1 MTFFYDLNKKLSDLA
16 ARQTLTEG
24 TSHQA
29 KTTMKHV
36 DASDASPRVKAELK
50 KASGDIKPGTAGY
63 DDRAR
68 MLKAAGVKDTRGP
81 RTDEGSTGDYSAKKA
96 AAGKDIGKPGKNFGK
111 IAASAGKKYGS
122 KAAGE
127 RVAGAVLA
135 KLRGKNESMGMTD
148 EGNAFSKAVVNAKKD
163 GVQPGEKIRVGGNTY
178 PVKESL
184 GNIDQILQQHASDI
198 AKFKQTG
205 ELSDELYNNL
215 FDYYSDNGEMP
226 YGTQKAR
233 DGDPYEWIGD
243 RLAQEI
249 GTNESVDKSA
259 FAKLAPPRDKI
270 TFADKIAGAK
280 KEVDEMLGD
289 VAAEAI
295 KGALSPKQ
303 KKIDMNKNGK
313 LDANDFAMLRKGGN
327 KQVADEGVG
336 QFYVYHKT
344 KGDRAG
350 GADYDLLKT
359 FPDKDSATSFAQKY
373 NNKISTD
380 KKNFHSAV
388 VRTKS
393 VKKDMDEGG
402 DEGGDEEK
410 LFDAIAAL
418 YGDDIWDNDAM
429 QDLVNDLQQAGPTDR
444 ELDFIITKGRLPRR
458 LANIEFTNNDNVQ
471 FGEGWEDM
479 QKYVRDRAN
488 SAKVGDVTH
497 GHKHDIKHTATGR
510 IVTRRTDPNTGHSVG
525 ADDDT
530 PASGEKRGKGRPKG
544 TGKSIGAKGPSGTS
558 KLMKREDAGE
568 QGYYKLLMAKS
579 KKGPNALSKQEKEK
593 LSSYLRAKKMMG
605 EDEHDIRDRGEY
617 DREGEMAQQD
627 LKTAKD
633 AADHLRSILDTDEN
647 LPEWVQAKI
656 TKAVDY
662 LDTARDYMD
671 SKDGDKAVDEE
682 KTAKRDNRAE
692 RAGKRV
698 TKDIEY
704 DEKKKDGIHGK
715 KRGAEDSKAERAGKK
730 VTKDIEYDEKKSKKK
745 EVDETTT
752 SGSVATAPASG
763 KTKAGSMFGKGV
775 YESAIA
781 ESFKKKLGTVLTE
794 GMSINMNVG
803 EDGTKSLSV
812 NATDED
818 AEQLAQLLKMAG
830 LGGEESCSSCG
841 QSPCGCD
848 HVAEDL
854 ANSPSPEY
862 SDTNTMVNT
871 LSGGLNGRKSSGQ
884 TTIPVV
890 NRDPRRGSV
899 GPMAEATEDR
909 LWAIY
914 NRYSTK

>member
-16 ARQTLTEG
+16 AKQTLTEG

-36 DASDASPRVKAELK
+36 DASNASPRVKAELK
-50 KASGDIKPGTAGY
+50 KASSDIKPGTAGY

-81 RTDEGSTGDYSAKKA
+81 RTDEGSVIDSDEAGFYVVDEDGNVVNGPFDSKQEAYERAAEMGRMYDVKYMGDVIPTSNLIQKIIQALSPDTKSDDVTDPMDLEHYLRKNPLGRVFGSLSPQEQARVTDEVANYFYEKN
-96 AAGKDIGKPGKNFGK
+96 GSHFHYKDFDEADQGVG
-111 IAASAGKKYGS
+111 
-122 KAAGE
+122 
-127 RVAGAVLA
+127 
-135 KLRGKNESMGMTD
+135 
-148 EGNAFSKAVVNAKKD
+148 EGNAFSKAVVKAKAN
-163 GVQPGEKIRVGGNTY
+163 GIQPGEKIKVGGNTY
-178 PVKESL
+178 PLKESP
-184 GNIDQILQQHASDI
+184 GGIEQILQQHAGDV
-198 AKFKQTG
+198 AKFKQTD
-205 ELSDELYNNL
+205 ELSDALYNDL

-233 DGDPYEWIGD
+233 DGDPYEWISD

-249 GTNESVDKSA
+249 GTNEGVDRSA
-259 FAKLAPPRDKI
+259 FAKLAPPRDKV

-289 VAAEAI
+289 VAAKAM
-295 KGALSPKQ
+295 
-303 KKIDMNKNGK
+303 KK
-313 LDANDFAMLRKGGN
+313 
-327 KQVADEGVG
+327 
-336 QFYVYHKT
+336 
-344 KGDRAG
+344 
-350 GADYDLLKT
+350 
-359 FPDKDSATSFAQKY
+359 
-373 NNKISTD
+373 
-380 KKNFHSAV
+380 AV
-388 VRTKS
+388 REME
-393 VKKDMDEGG
+393 D
-402 DEGGDEEK
+402 GGDEEK

-471 FGEGWEDM
+471 FGESWEDM

-530 PASGEKRGKGRPKG
+530 PAAGEKRGKGRPKG
-544 TGKSIGAKGPSGTS
+544 TGKSIGAKGPSGNS
-558 KLMKREDAGE
+558 KLIKREDAGE

-593 LSSYLRAKKMMG
+593 LTSYLHAKKMMG
-605 EDEHDIRDRGEY
+605 EDEHDIEDQGEY
-617 DREGEMAQQD
+617 DREGNMAKGQ
-627 LKTAKD
+627 LHTILRNAKELHNLLGD
-633 AADHLRSILDTDEN
+633 NDN
-647 LPEWVQAKI
+647 LPEWVQSKLSKI
-656 TKAVDY
+656 EGMMKDVSEYMQSEREQDDGEETLDEKAV
-662 LDTARDYMD
+662 
-671 SKDGDKAVDEE
+671 SKKQQKFMGMVHAAQKGE
-682 KTAKRDNRAE
+682 KPASKEVGKVAKTMKKSDAE
-692 RAGKRV
+692 DFAS
-698 TKDIEY
+698 TKHKGLP
-704 DEKKKDGIHGK
+704 EKKK
-715 KRGAEDSKAERAGKK
+715 A
-730 VTKDIEYDEKKSKKK
+730 EKKTEKKE

-775 YESAIA
+775 YEGAIA